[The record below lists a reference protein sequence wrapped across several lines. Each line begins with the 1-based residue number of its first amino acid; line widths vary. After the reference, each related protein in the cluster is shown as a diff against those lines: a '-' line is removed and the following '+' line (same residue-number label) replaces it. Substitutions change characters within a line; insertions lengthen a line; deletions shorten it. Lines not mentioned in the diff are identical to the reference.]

1 MDALDAISL
10 FLVAL
15 DCALLLILTEAERR
29 QAVRRRDNDGAP

>member
-10 FLVAL
+10 FLVVL

-29 QAVRRRDNDGAP
+29 QAVRSRDSDNAP